1 GDSERRRLERDL
13 HDGAQQRLLALSYDL
28 RRLRVA
34 AEANSDPEVTALLTS
49 AGSEAQTAVSELRE
63 LAHGIYPAV
72 LAEAGLAPA
81 LETLADDAP
90 LPVELGDVTQERH
103 SAPVE
108 TAAYAAVAEAV
119 EDASQRAATFV
130 SV

>member
-49 AGSEAQTAVSELRE
+49 AGNEAQTAISELRE

-90 LPVELGDVTQERH
+90 LAVELRDVTRQRQ
-103 SAPVE
+103 SAPIE
-108 TAAYAAVAEAV
+108 TAAYVAVAEAV
-119 EDASQRAATFV
+119 QDATERAASFV
-130 SV
+130 